1 MKVKATL
8 LAVLALA
15 SSAFGASTLNL
26 RNFSSATVGV
36 PIVNSEGA
44 SLTAGT
50 FFVNGGYFNTTMNW
64 STATAATIKAAFVS
78 IDNTP
83 LSGGTRNGLI
93 TGQTFNGVLPVG
105 FAGTQAYVV
114 FADSADFSA
123 ATVFAVFNAGAV
135 FTTPDVV
142 GNSAQTLDALN
153 SANVLFGTVRSVTTQ
168 PNNLTGANFANGV
181 QMVSAAVPEPSIAL
195 LGALGIF
202 GLVRRRR

>member
-36 PIVNSEGA
+36 PIVSSEGA
-44 SLTAGT
+44 SLTPGT
-50 FFVNGGYFNTTMNW
+50 FFANGGYFNTTMDW
-64 STATAATIKAAFVS
+64 GTATAATIKAAFVS
-78 IDNTP
+78 IDNSP
-83 LSGGTRNGLI
+83 LSGGTRSGLI

-105 FAGTQAYVV
+105 FAGSPAYVV
-114 FADSADFSA
+114 FADAADFSA
-123 ATVFAVFNAGAV
+123 ATVFAVFNANAV
-135 FTTPDVV
+135 FTAPDVV

-153 SANVLFGTVRSVTTQ
+153 SANVVFGTVRSVTTQ
-168 PNNLTGANFANGV
+168 PSNLTGANFSNGV
-181 QMVSAAVPEPSIAL
+181 VMIGAAVPEPSIAL
-195 LGALGIF
+195 LGALGVF